1 MNLRPAAERRHHVPA
16 SPAQSRQRLVAL
28 AAALACCVVPPLPAV
43 AQDGAAAVAAL
54 AAPAERQDIRAQLLP
69 QRYTTLAAEIGARI
83 NRLVVVEGAAFK
95 KGQQLVGFDCSV
107 QQALLRRAK
116 AEQSAAQETHVAN
129 QRLAELNSVGQLELA
144 LSAAA
149 VTRAGAEVGV
159 QGAVLSKCS
168 IAAPFAGRVAV
179 QHVREQQFVQPGE
192 ALLDVIDD
200 SSLQLE
206 FLVPSAW
213 LTGLRSGDAFEV
225 AIDETGRRYPAHIIR
240 FGARVDPVS
249 QSLKVV
255 AVIDG
260 EHPELIAGMSGQ
272 VLIEPPARP

>member
-1 MNLRPAAERRHHVPA
+1 MTDPRPA
-16 SPAQSRQRLVAL
+16 RQRRREASAARAVRRSL
-28 AAALACCVVPPLPAV
+28 AVVLGGLAYCLAPVPPVV
-43 AQDGAAAVAAL
+43 AQDGVASVAAL
-54 AAPAERQDIRAQLLP
+54 APTAAPQEIRAQLLP
-69 QRYTTLAAEIGARI
+69 QRYTTLAAEIGARV
-83 NRLVVVEGAAFK
+83 NRLSVVEGAAFK
-95 KGQQLVGFDCSV
+95 QGQQLVGFDCSV
-107 QQALLRRAK
+107 QQALLRKAK

-129 QRLAELNSVGQLELA
+129 QRLDELNSVGQLELA

-149 VTRAGAEVGV
+149 VTRAAAEVGV
-159 QGAVLSKCS
+159 QAAVLNKCA

-192 ALLDVIDD
+192 ALLDIIDD
-200 SSLQLE
+200 STLQLE

-225 AIDETGRRYPAHIIR
+225 EIDETQRRYPAHFVR

-260 EHPELIAGMSGQ
+260 KHPELIAGMSGR
-272 VLIEPPARP
+272 VLIAPPSRP